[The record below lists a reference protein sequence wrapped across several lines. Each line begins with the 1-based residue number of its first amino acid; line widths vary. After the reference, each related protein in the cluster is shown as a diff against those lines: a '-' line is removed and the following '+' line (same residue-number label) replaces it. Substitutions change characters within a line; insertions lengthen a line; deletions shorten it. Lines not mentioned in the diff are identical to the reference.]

1 MLKLLP
7 QFPSDRPLR
16 LLCIGAHSDDLEIG
30 CGGTIATWLE
40 TWSSVEVTWVVLTA
54 VGDRAGEARR
64 SARALLRRAASVR
77 LELGQF
83 RDSFLPAQY
92 AEVKQHFEL
101 LKQQVNPDVIL
112 THCLGDRHQDHRV
125 AAELTWNTWR
135 DHLIYEYEIPKYEAD
150 LAQPNVYVPL
160 TVRAAKRK
168 TAHLEKYFSSQRS
181 RAWFRAEN
189 FEALM
194 RLRGLECRA
203 SSGFAEAFHGRKLVF

>member
-1 MLKLLP
+1 
-7 QFPSDRPLR
+7 
-16 LLCIGAHSDDLEIG
+16 
-30 CGGTIATWLE
+30 
-40 TWSSVEVTWVVLTA
+40 VEVTWVVLTA

-77 LELGQF
+77 LEFGQF

-181 RAWFRAEN
+181 RVWFRAEN

-203 SSGFAEAFHGRKLVF
+203 SSGFAEAFHGRKIVF